1 MVTEAQA
8 RASAKYDKEH
18 TRGIY
23 LKLNITTDAEIL
35 QKLDEVENKQAYIK
49 NLILEDIKKG
59 LDGQ

>member
-23 LKLNITTDAEIL
+23 LKLNTTTDAEIL
-35 QKLDEVENKQAYIK
+35 QKLDEVGNKQAYIK
-49 NLILEDIKKG
+49 NLILKDIKNG